1 MNTNKPFP
9 GKNYGSIMHLHG
21 SKMGEGDR
29 EVNEGMNAICTVAP
43 RSKDDRIIVQFK
55 YDGSNVGVVKING
68 ELVPITRKGYTCV
81 SSPHYQHHVFARWV
95 EKNKSLFD
103 ALLNEGDRIC
113 GEWLY
118 QPHSIVYDDFNTVNA
133 PFVAFDI
140 FRNGERL
147 TYGEFDDEIEKVYN
161 HEFHLPFLLKY
172 GNASYNPVEIMAK
185 DYPLNCNIK
194 PRDGKHEGLIYRVE
208 SIQKSKVLFLAKWVR
223 PDFEPGKMLFG
234 GKENGQ
240 NCFYPQF
247 SHI

>member
-1 MNTNKPFP
+1 MNTNKAIH

-21 SKMGEGDR
+21 SKLGQGDR

-68 ELVPITRKGYTCV
+68 KLVPITRKGYTCV

-95 EKNKSLFD
+95 DKNKSLFD

-118 QPHSIVYDDFNTVNA
+118 QPHSIVYDFDKSVKA

-140 FRNGERL
+140 FRGGNRL
-147 TYGEFDDEIEKVYN
+147 TYGEFSSEVEKVYDFQF
-161 HEFHLPFLLKY
+161 ETPFLLKI
-172 GNASYNPVEIMAK
+172 GNAAYNPTELIAQ
-185 DYPLNCNIK
+185 DYPFNFNIE
-194 PRDGKHEGLIYRVE
+194 PRGGKHEGLIYRVE
-208 SIQKSKVLFLAKWVR
+208 SVKKGKVLFLAKWVR
-223 PDFEPGKMLFG
+223 PDFEPGKMLFSG
-234 GKENGQ
+234 ENGQ
-240 NCFYPQF
+240 SCFYPQF
-247 SHI
+247 AHI